1 MSQPLPKSNFTW
13 MQNIDKL
20 DFSTVPADT
29 NRVEVDLVKV
39 LVLALIAYKRKNRA
53 NHSFVSILH
62 LIQPAKTA

>member
-20 DFSTVPADT
+20 DFSTVSADT

-53 NHSFVSILH
+53 NH
-62 LIQPAKTA
+62 